1 MDSRLAGRVRRIEPI
16 VKPTRRGRVGAA
28 AVITTV
34 ALVRSVSFVEASEV
48 ATVSPGTTALASTV
62 LTATTDT
69 AERTRN
75 WEFTV
80 APYIW
85 LPAMSGKATVNGTTL
100 PIDTTVGDLFTQN
113 DFVFALSAQVE
124 AWRKRRWGMIF
135 NGMWVVLK
143 QDDKTAD
150 APGPLPPF
158 SFDLKMNSGIF
169 EFLAAY
175 NIGDIVNANS
185 PTGGNWGLQ
194 PFIGARV
201 TILKQDLDPVMAP
214 SVDATKRW
222 ADPILGARNIVKW
235 GEGNRWSWTLRGDF
249 GGFGAGSDFT
259 WQGVGMFGYDF
270 TMFKIPSTAMLGGRA
285 LYQDYSSDGFK
296 WDVTQYGPV
305 LGLGLHF

>member
-1 MDSRLAGRVRRIEPI
+1 MLFTVAVRWLVAAAALLLISSAATPI
-16 VKPTRRGRVGAA
+16 VLAADPTDASSGANGLA
-28 AVITTV
+28 
-34 ALVRSVSFVEASEV
+34 RS
-48 ATVSPGTTALASTV
+48 V
-62 LTATTDT
+62 LTATADGQS
-69 AERTRN
+69 RPRS
-75 WEFTV
+75 WEFMV

-85 LPAMSGKATVNGTTL
+85 LPAMTGKAGVNGTTF
-100 PIDTTVGDLFTQN
+100 PIDTTVGDLFTQT

-124 AWRKRRWGMIF
+124 AWRKRRWGLIF

-143 QDDKTAD
+143 QDDNTAD
-150 APGPLPPF
+150 SPGPLPPF
-158 SFDLKMNSGIF
+158 SFDLKTNSGIF

-175 NIGDIVNANS
+175 NIGDIVNANT

-201 TILKQDLDPVMAP
+201 TVLKQDINPVMAP
-214 SVDATKRW
+214 SFDGTKTW

-235 GEGNRWSWTLRGDF
+235 GENNRWSWTLRGDF
-249 GGFGAGSDFT
+249 GGFGVGSDFT

-270 TMFKIPSTAMLGGRA
+270 TMFKVPSTVTLGGRA
-285 LYQDYSSDGFK
+285 LYQDYSSGGFK